1 MKGFEESKGP
11 SDLTCS
17 HTAHAQKGWRGATG
31 EFPCSR
37 SVRPR
42 KEGEEGVARPPFLLA
57 EPARSECARS
67 MRAVKDSLATH
78 S

>member
-37 SVRPR
+37 SARPR
-42 KEGEEGVARPPFLLA
+42 KALAGRPQKESPGR
-57 EPARSECARS
+57 PA
-67 MRAVKDSLATH
+67 
-78 S
+78 